1 MVNPPRLL
9 FDLERADRVTRSVAS
24 TIEHCS
30 RLREQQR
37 SLLTALRAN
46 LGHIQS
52 ANESGNSMLE
62 ALRKG
67 GLPKASPTERGAD
80 GGLTSGADFARFRL
94 TAREAQVAEL
104 LALGR
109 SNVAV
114 AKTLGISEHTAR
126 HHTESVLAKLGV
138 RSRAEAGALVRG
150 WIAPPSA
157 GTAA

>member
-1 MVNPPRLL
+1 MAHGPQGHISQPSRSPDGIIVLLESDRSAGAGPCGLGTGAARWRREKMVNPPRLL

-24 TIEHCS
+24 MIEHCS

-37 SLLTALRAN
+37 SLLSAMRAN

-52 ANESGNSMLE
+52 AHESGNSMLE

-67 GLPKASPTERGAD
+67 ALPKGSPTEQGAD
-80 GGLTSGADFARFRL
+80 SRLISGVDFARFRL

-109 SNVAV
+109 
-114 AKTLGISEHTAR
+114 
-126 HHTESVLAKLGV
+126 
-138 RSRAEAGALVRG
+138 
-150 WIAPPSA
+150 
-157 GTAA
+157 